1 LAIPRTGTVAR
12 YGETMPELTG
22 SFDTA
27 KLPQIAAG
35 AVTVTIARTI
45 KIGTSAAFVAA
56 SEKLA
61 DAVRSFPGCLGATLL
76 HPGTESDE
84 YHMVFRFVDALHLRQ
99 WERSEDRERLLRD
112 IDQFVVTERVT
123 VTAGEEEFF
132 RAQTTGTPHRT
143 RFGRFFSELLWIYP
157 VSLAFNVIVGPVLGS
172 IPLWG
177 RALIFTMLIG
187 LASRLA
193 VAPVRSR
200 LQRRRML
207 PQGKSTR
214 R

>member
-1 LAIPRTGTVAR
+1 
-12 YGETMPELTG
+12 MPELTG

-45 KIGTSAAFVAA
+45 KPGTSASFVAA

-61 DAVRSFPGCLGATLL
+61 DTVRGFPGCLGATLL

-84 YHMVFRFVDALHLRQ
+84 YHMIFRFIDALHLRR
-99 WERSEDRERLLRD
+99 WERSDDRERLLHD
-112 IDQFVVTERVT
+112 IDILVVTERVT

-157 VSLAFNVIVGPVLGS
+157 VSLGFNVIVGPVLGS

-177 RALIFTMLIG
+177 RALIFTLLIG

-193 VAPVRSR
+193 VAPLRVR

-214 R
+214 RRRR

>member
-1 LAIPRTGTVAR
+1 
-12 YGETMPELTG
+12 MPELTG

-45 KIGTSAAFVAA
+45 KPGTSASFVAA

-61 DAVRSFPGCLGATLL
+61 DTVRGFPGCLGATLL

-84 YHMVFRFVDALHLRQ
+84 YHMVFRFIDALHLRR
-99 WERSEDRERLLRD
+99 WERSDDRERLLHD
-112 IDQFVVTERVT
+112 IDKLVVTERVT

-157 VSLAFNVIVGPVLGS
+157 VSLGFNVIVGPVLGS

-177 RALIFTMLIG
+177 RALIFTLLIG

-193 VAPVRSR
+193 VAPLRVR

-207 PQGKSTR
+207 PQGRNTKRGRHRS
-214 R
+214 

>member
-1 LAIPRTGTVAR
+1 
-12 YGETMPELTG
+12 MPELTG

-45 KIGTSAAFVAA
+45 KPGTSASFVAA

-61 DAVRSFPGCLGATLL
+61 DTVRGFPGCLGATLL

-84 YHMVFRFVDALHLRQ
+84 YHMIFRFIDALHLRR
-99 WERSEDRERLLRD
+99 WERSDDRERLLHD
-112 IDQFVVTERVT
+112 IDKLVVTERVT

-157 VSLAFNVIVGPVLGS
+157 VSLGFNVIVGPVLGS

-177 RALIFTMLIG
+177 RALIFTLLIG

-193 VAPVRSR
+193 VAPLRVR

-207 PQGKSTR
+207 PQGRNTKRGR
-214 R
+214 RRS

>member
-1 LAIPRTGTVAR
+1 
-12 YGETMPELTG
+12 MPELTG

-45 KIGTSAAFVAA
+45 KPGTSASFVAA

-61 DAVRSFPGCLGATLL
+61 DTVRGFPGCLGATLL

-84 YHMVFRFVDALHLRQ
+84 YHMIFRFIDALHLRR
-99 WERSEDRERLLRD
+99 WERSDDRERLLHD
-112 IDQFVVTERVT
+112 IDKLVVTERVT

-157 VSLAFNVIVGPVLGS
+157 VSLGFNVIVGPVLGS

-177 RALIFTMLIG
+177 RALIFTLLIG

-193 VAPVRSR
+193 VAPLRVR

-214 R
+214 RQRRR

>member
-1 LAIPRTGTVAR
+1 
-12 YGETMPELTG
+12 MPELTG

-45 KIGTSAAFVAA
+45 KPGTSASFVAA

-61 DAVRSFPGCLGATLL
+61 DTVRGFPGCLGATLL

-84 YHMVFRFVDALHLRQ
+84 YHMIFRFIDALHLRR
-99 WERSEDRERLLRD
+99 WERSDDRERLLHD
-112 IDQFVVTERVT
+112 IDKLVVTERVT

-157 VSLAFNVIVGPVLGS
+157 VSLGFNVIVGPVLGS

-177 RALIFTMLIG
+177 RALIFTLLIG

-193 VAPVRSR
+193 VAPLRVR

-214 R
+214 RRRD